1 MMIIIIIIII
11 IKITISSNLIGS
23 FNTLFFLNLISGECP
38 ITKCCYWTPVIGQ
51 LNKPITTRAPGFL
64 TNQQIV
70 TIVVSSPL
78 TVVMIPTVM
87 ASRVVIALA
96 TRM

>member
-1 MMIIIIIIII
+1 MFVACGIWC
-11 IKITISSNLIGS
+11 LA
-23 FNTLFFLNLISGECP
+23 LFFLNLISGECP
-38 ITKCCYWTPVIGQ
+38 ITKCCYWAPVIGQ

-64 TNQQIV
+64 TNQQII

-78 TVVMIPTVM
+78 AVVMIPSVM